1 MTLHSSSFHRQGVR
15 ALGGAPPEP
24 AEPLG
29 LGDDAGLAD
38 LDALMTRLAVGPR
51 LSRSGQM
58 VQEHLATGGKRV
70 RARLALAAGEALGL
84 EREALVPWAA
94 ACELLHNATL
104 IHDDVQDGD
113 TMRRDQPTTWV
124 RHGVPQAI
132 NAGDLLLMLPFL
144 AIGELRAAG
153 DARWRLSHA
162 LAAAAA
168 LTVRGQSLEM
178 ELLQMR
184 RFGWEDWS
192 RAVEGKTGAFLGLP
206 VHGAALLAGLD
217 DATAVRFAREFA
229 QLGTLFQLQDDLL
242 DLTDRKGRGGRRGS
256 DLAEGKVSALVVEH
270 LARHPADT
278 ELLVALLETPREATA
293 QADIDAMIDRFHLGG
308 AVAAVKARAE
318 RIAASVLASPLLAAV
333 PHLHQVASEL
343 VASMEVSMRGV
354 SNGGA
359 ASASHP
365 HTSLL
370 RSKLA

>member
-1 MTLHSSSFHRQGVR
+1 MTVPSSSLLGQGDRSV
-15 ALGGAPPEP
+15 GKAPPEP
-24 AEPLG
+24 TAPLG
-29 LGDDAGLAD
+29 LADDAGLAD
-38 LDALMTRLAVGPR
+38 VDALMTRLAVGPR

-70 RARLALAAGEALGL
+70 RARLALAAGEALGV
-84 EREALVPWAA
+84 ERERVVPWAA

-113 TMRRDQPTTWV
+113 TLRRDQPTTWV

-132 NAGDLLLMLPFL
+132 NAGDLMLMLPFL
-144 AIGELRAAG
+144 ALGELRVSG
-153 DARWRLSHA
+153 DMRWRLSHA
-162 LAAAAA
+162 LASSAA

-184 RFGWEDWS
+184 HFGWEDFS
-192 RAVEGKTGAFLGLP
+192 RAGEGKTGAFFGLP

-217 DATAVRFAREFA
+217 DATAARFAREFVH
-229 QLGTLFQLQDDLL
+229 LGTLFQLQDDLL

-278 ELLVALLETPREATA
+278 DLLLALLETPRESTP
-293 QADIDAMIDRFHLGG
+293 QADIDAMIARFHTGG
-308 AVAAVKARAE
+308 AVAAVKVRAE
-318 RIAASVLASPLLAAV
+318 RIAATVLASPLLTAV
-333 PHLHQVASEL
+333 PHLHQVAAEL
-343 VASMEVSMRGV
+343 VSTMEASIRSV
-354 SNGGA
+354 
-359 ASASHP
+359 ASVDGSHP
-365 HTSLL
+365 QPLVL

>member
-1 MTLHSSSFHRQGVR
+1 MNLTSPSFPV
-15 ALGGAPPEP
+15 EP

-29 LGDDAGLAD
+29 LADDFGLAD
-38 LDALMTRLAVGPR
+38 VDALMTRLAVGPR

-84 EREALVPWAA
+84 DRLAVVPWAA
-94 ACELLHNATL
+94 ACEMLHNATL

-132 NAGDLLLMLPFL
+132 NAGDLMLMLPFL
-144 AIGELRAAG
+144 SIGELRASG
-153 DARWRLSHA
+153 DARWRLGHA
-162 LAAAAA
+162 LASAAA

-184 RFGWEDWS
+184 RFGWEDWN
-192 RAVEGKTGAFLGLP
+192 RAVEGKTGALLGLP
-206 VHGAALLAGLD
+206 VHGVALLAGLD
-217 DATAVRFAREFA
+217 DATGARFAREFV

-270 LARHPADT
+270 LARHPEEVD
-278 ELLVALLETPREATA
+278 EVVALLETPRDQTDQVE
-293 QADIDAMIDRFHLGG
+293 IDAMIERFHAGG
-308 AVAAVKARAE
+308 AVAAVRARAE
-318 RIAASVLASPLLAAV
+318 RIAASVLASPLLTAV
-333 PHLHQVASEL
+333 PHLHRVAAEL
-343 VASMEVSMRGV
+343 VASMEASMRGV
-354 SNGGA
+354 A
-359 ASASHP
+359 AVGVAS
-365 HTSLL
+365 TSLPSSYL